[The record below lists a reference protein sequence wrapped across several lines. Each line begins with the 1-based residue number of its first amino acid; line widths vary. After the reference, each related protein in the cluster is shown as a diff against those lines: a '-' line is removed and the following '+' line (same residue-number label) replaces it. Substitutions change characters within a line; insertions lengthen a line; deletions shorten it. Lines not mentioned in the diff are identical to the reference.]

1 MSSPQKANT
10 RPIKKIPH
18 RQVIK
23 GLVWITGASAGLGRA
38 LALHMAAKGWQVAA
52 SARSQDGLQKLER
65 EGEGRIRAFALD
77 IEDNEAVGQ
86 TLAQIREQMGQIDC
100 AVLNAGSHRPV
111 HAASLKAEDFKALS
125 DLNLVGTAN
134 CLEHLL
140 PQMMDNHQGQIA
152 IVASVAGYRGLPT
165 SAAYGMTKA
174 GLINM
179 AEALKPELDFYGVK
193 MQLVCPGFIRTPL
206 TDKNDF
212 EMPDIMEPE
221 DAAAALYRGLL
232 SRKFE
237 IIFPWKF
244 AMQMKILRLLPANL
258 AFAATRNLF
267 RERLE
272 KQQETSS

>member
-1 MSSPQKANT
+1 
-10 RPIKKIPH
+10 
-18 RQVIK
+18 
-23 GLVWITGASAGLGRA
+23 VWITGASAGLGRA
-38 LALHMAAKGWQVAA
+38 LALHMAGEGWRVAA
-52 SARSQDGLQKLER
+52 SARSLEGLQTLER
-65 EGEGRIRAFALD
+65 EGGEAICAFPLD
-77 IEDNEAVGQ
+77 IEDNEAVGRV
-86 TLAQIREQMGQIDC
+86 LARIRAQMGRIDC

-111 HAASLKAEDFKALS
+111 HAKSLKAEDFKALCN
-125 DLNLVGTAN
+125 LNLVGTAN

-212 EMPDIMEPE
+212 EMPDLMEPE
-221 DAAAALYRGLL
+221 AAASALYRGLL

-244 AMQMKILRLLPANL
+244 AMQMKILGLLPASM
-258 AFAATRNLF
+258 AFAATGNLVK
-267 RERLE
+267 ERLE
-272 KQQETSS
+272 KERETNA